1 MPRRFAVRYK
11 IANFGNLNLSCMK
24 KDVALVLSSGGPRGL
39 AYIGAIEELLDRG
52 YGIHAVAG
60 SSMGSLV
67 GGVYAAG
74 KLAEFKQWLA
84 ELDGWSVF
92 SLMDLSVSKNHF
104 VKGDKIMEAIKEIV
118 PDVDIESLPIPY
130 TAVATDLCTGEEV
143 VFRTGKLFDAI
154 RASISIPSLFRP
166 VKHGMSLLIDGC
178 MVNCL
183 PLEHVAR
190 KEGDM
195 LVAFDTNY
203 MDVEE
208 IRADMVR
215 EQVEHA
221 AKEAFYQLSR
231 EQADDIITD
240 FRNDDTSGVISRLR
254 HAGSRAVELLSRI
267 RDFRAAAESHVDSDY
282 GDTYMSIIN
291 RSFSIVNHRQTQAKI
306 AQYPPD
312 LLVRMSFDAYGDIAH
327 YAKVTEISEIGRELM
342 AKALDSLS

>member
-1 MPRRFAVRYK
+1 MHH
-11 IANFGNLNLSCMK
+11 NMK

-52 YGIHAVAG
+52 YGIHSVAG

-74 KLAEFKQWLA
+74 KLAEFKQWLTG
-84 ELDGWSVF
+84 LDGWSVF

-104 VKGDKIMEAIKEIV
+104 VKGDKIMAAIQEIV
-118 PDVDIESLPIPY
+118 PDVDIQSLPIPY
-130 TAVATDLCTGEEV
+130 CAVATDLCTGEEV
-143 VFRTGKLFDAI
+143 LFRTGKLFEAI

-166 VKHGMSLLIDGC
+166 VPHGMSMLIDGC

-183 PLEHVAR
+183 PLNHVAR
-190 KEGDM
+190 KADDI

-203 MDVEE
+203 MDVQQ

-215 EQVEHA
+215 ERVESA
-221 AKEAFYQLSR
+221 AEQAFYQLSR
-231 EQADDIITD
+231 EQAGEIISD
-240 FRNDDTSGVISRLR
+240 FKSHNNDSLLSRLKS
-254 HAGSRAVELLSRI
+254 AGSRAMELMSRI
-267 RDFRAAAESHVDSDY
+267 RDFRSATEARTENDF
-282 GDTYMSIIN
+282 GDTYMSIID
-291 RSFSIVNHRQTQAKI
+291 RSFSIMNHHQTQSMI

-312 LLVRMSFDAYGDIAH
+312 ILVRMTFDAYGDLSH

-342 AKALDSLS
+342 SKALDNYENNQTFKD